1 MSSKHVPRGRYRF
14 ARYGP
19 TDHYED
25 APAAGMCMSVFV
37 LARRPGKKGV
47 LIGLPKQDEKWITE
61 WISAWRSYTEKELSE
76 AYEQWRLPSSYLRE
90 GEHPEEAVR
99 RIMED
104 QIGIGDYSLSKKGPQ
119 VFSYNSP
126 SDWYQGNNHWDLA
139 FVYDVKVRK
148 GAKELQVPKWWR
160 ELEFVKK
167 KKDFLTKDYGW
178 NDDFMRD
185 LLGFAKTASSE
196 DRSE

>member
-1 MSSKHVPRGRYRF
+1 
-14 ARYGP
+14 
-19 TDHYED
+19 
-25 APAAGMCMSVFV
+25 MCMSVFV